1 MNTLLKLWLVLTA
14 LTVPSILHAQD
25 EQSLAYYVIRLDT
38 SSELYLS
45 KAKGILADIKAAKEA
60 KKPLSVDKLS
70 KYDPDAKDYSS
81 RNLGEDGG
89 SGNQAEWS
97 VEETYVAALGAKRA
111 TADFLGFVLK
121 HADIAQ
127 SQRTISMN
135 MLTQNAW
142 LRVQKADKLMMEQA
156 EQIKSEME
164 SCSDKIGAVP
174 RWRENNKKYEA
185 ALTKV
190 NSVIDELSK
199 LTPQ

>member
-1 MNTLLKLWLVLTA
+1 MRLFKHPLTA
-14 LTVPSILHAQD
+14 LAVPSILHAQD

-60 KKPLSVDKLS
+60 KKPISVDKLS
-70 KYDPDAKDYSS
+70 EYDPDSKDYSS
-81 RNLGEDGG
+81 RNLGEDRG
-89 SGNQAEWS
+89 SGNQAEWR

-199 LTPQ
+199 LTQQ